1 MISSM
6 GLQRLGFKSLTYHP
20 DGDFRLHDDSQGD
33 GPYISEWKSAQPQP
47 TKAEIEA
54 AHDEWQAEY
63 DAKAY
68 ARAREAAYPSI
79 GDQLDMLWH
88 AIDDNAT
95 LKTRYADFHTAIK
108 AVKDANPKP

>member
-1 MISSM
+1 MIKIIDAILAIKSDAVVTIS
-6 GLQRLGFKSLTYHP
+6 GNDVNNITWDDGNPTSITNDAILAKQTELQT
-20 DGDFRLHDDSQGD
+20 
-33 GPYISEWKSAQPQP
+33 A
-47 TKAEIEA
+47 
-54 AHDEWQAEY
+54 Y
-63 DAKAY
+63 DAQAY
-68 ARAREAAYPSI
+68 ARTRAAAYPTI

>member
-1 MISSM
+1 MAITSN
-6 GLQRLGFKSLTYHP
+6 GLQQLGFEPRVDFELEDKS
-20 DGDFRLHDDSQGD
+20 DGKGTFIAQ
-33 GPYISEWKSAQPQP
+33 WKSGSPQP
-47 TKAEIEA
+47 TESEIET
-54 AHDEWQAEY
+54 AHAPWQAEQ
-63 DAKAY
+63 DAQAY
-68 ARAREAAYPSI
+68 ARTRAAAYPSI

>member
-1 MISSM
+1 MAITTN
-6 GLQRLGFKSLTYHP
+6 GLQQLGFEPRVDFELEDKS
-20 DGDFRLHDDSQGD
+20 DGKGTFIAQ
-33 GPYISEWKSAQPQP
+33 WKSGSPQP
-47 TKAEIEA
+47 TESEIET
-54 AHDEWQAEY
+54 AHATWQAEQ
-63 DAKAY
+63 DAQAY
-68 ARAREAAYPSI
+68 ARTRAAAYPSI